1 MTYLAWI
8 STVFMMICAA
18 AVVTV
23 CMDFNEDK
31 SKK

>member
-18 AVVTV
+18 AVVTI
-23 CMDFNEDK
+23 CMDFKNDK
-31 SKK
+31 SDK

>member
-23 CMDFNEDK
+23 CMDFKEDK

>member
-18 AVVTV
+18 TVVTV
-23 CMDFNEDK
+23 CMDFKEDK

>member
-23 CMDFNEDK
+23 CMDFKDNK
-31 SKK
+31 SE